1 MIIIVVIL
9 LIYSISTFLYPR
21 ISPVFNSTTLSYR
34 RGRYSQLLVNEIN
47 NTTLIYRHG
56 GYSQLLISEILKNRN
71 STKTISFKPY
81 PRSGFGNHIRGMR
94 GVLLLAILNDARI
107 CVDYDTYFDIMQ
119 PSLSILKC
127 DSIEGRLIDVKAYHS
142 MLVNMKCMPILSE
155 KKVIISSYENAYGY
169 LLKCD
174 SVKSMLEKKGL
185 WRKDIEKKITQF
197 LFQLVPY
204 LENYGKS
211 VLNRMNGMRIGIQLR
226 FGGSIANT
234 KERVTFLNITNFNS
248 TLERIKSILSKY
260 PDNHSL
266 FLSTDSNK
274 TVSLLFP
281 LHERII
287 TADKFALGH
296 TYVKNAFLE
305 RTVIDLYILSHCD
318 VIITTTNSSYGDLA
332 AQLAQTNEHYYI
344 K

>member
-1 MIIIVVIL
+1 MIIIVIVML
-9 LIYSISTFLYPR
+9 FYSISTILYPT
-21 ISPVFNSTTLSYR
+21 ISPVFNSTTLDYR
-34 RGRYSQLLVNEIN
+34 RGRYSQLLVNEI
-47 NTTLIYRHG
+47 LR
-56 GYSQLLISEILKNRN
+56 NRN
-71 STKTISFKPY
+71 STKNISFKPF
-81 PRSGFGNHIRGMR
+81 PGSGFGNHIGGMK
-94 GVLLLAILNDARI
+94 GVLLLAILNDARV
-107 CVDYDTYFDIMQ
+107 CVDYDAYFDVMQ
-119 PSLSILKC
+119 SSLSILKC
-127 DSIEGRLIDVKAYHS
+127 NSIEGRSIDVKAYHS
-142 MLVNMKCMPILSE
+142 MLVNMNCMPILSE
-155 KKVIISSYENAYGY
+155 KNVIISSWESAGSYI
-169 LLKCD
+169 LKCD
-174 SVKSMLEKKGL
+174 SVRSMLEKKGL
-185 WRKDIEKKITQF
+185 WREDIDKKMTQF

-211 VLNRMNGMRIGIQLR
+211 VLNRMTGLKIGIQLR
-226 FGGSIANT
+226 FGGSVANT

-266 FLSTDSNK
+266 FLSSDSNEAI
-274 TVSLLFP
+274 SLLSP

-318 VIITTTNSSYGDLA
+318 VIITTTRSSYGGLA
-332 AQLAQTNEHYYI
+332 VQLAQTNEHYYI

>member
-1 MIIIVVIL
+1 M
-9 LIYSISTFLYPR
+9 
-21 ISPVFNSTTLSYR
+21 
-34 RGRYSQLLVNEIN
+34 EI
-47 NTTLIYRHG
+47 
-56 GYSQLLISEILKNRN
+56 
-71 STKTISFKPY
+71 
-81 PRSGFGNHIRGMR
+81 IRGMR
-94 GVLLLAILNDARI
+94 GVLLLAILNDARM
-107 CVDYDTYFDIMQ
+107 CVDYEAYFDVMQ
-119 PSLSILKC
+119 PFLSILKC
-127 DSIEGRLIDVKAYHS
+127 DSIEGRLIDVKTYHS
-142 MLVNMKCMPILSE
+142 MLVNMNCMPILSE
-155 KKVIISSYENAYGY
+155 KNVIISSWESAGSYI
-169 LLKCD
+169 LKCD
-174 SVKSMLEKKGL
+174 SVRSMLEKKGL
-185 WRKDIEKKITQF
+185 WREDIDKKITQF
-197 LFQLVPY
+197 LFQLIPY

-211 VLNRMNGMRIGIQLR
+211 VLHRMNGLRIGIQLR
-226 FGGSIANT
+226 FGGSVANT

-274 TVSLLFP
+274 SISLLSP

-287 TADKFALGH
+287 TADKYALGH
-296 TYVKNAFLE
+296 TYVKKDTFLE

>member
-9 LIYSISTFLYPR
+9 LIYSISTILYPR
-21 ISPVFNSTTLSYR
+21 IFPVFNSTTLNYR
-34 RGRYSQLLVNEIN
+34 QGRYSQLLVNEI
-47 NTTLIYRHG
+47 LR
-56 GYSQLLISEILKNRN
+56 NRN
-71 STKTISFKPY
+71 STKTISFKPF
-81 PRSGFGNHIRGMR
+81 PGSGFGNHIGGMK
-94 GVLLLAILNDARI
+94 GVLLLAILNDAI
-107 CVDYDTYFDIMQ
+107 VCVDYDAYFDVMQ
-119 PSLSILKC
+119 SSLSILKC
-127 DSIEGRLIDVKAYHS
+127 NSIEGRLIDVKTYHS
-142 MLVNMKCMPILSE
+142 MLVNMNCMPILSE
-155 KKVIISSYENAYGY
+155 KNVIISSWVSAGSYI
-169 LLKCD
+169 LKCD
-174 SVKSMLEKKGL
+174 SVRSMLEKKGL
-185 WRKDIEKKITQF
+185 WREDIDKKMTQF

-211 VLNRMNGMRIGIQLR
+211 VLNRMTGLKIGIQLR
-226 FGGSIANT
+226 FGGSVANT

-266 FLSTDSNK
+266 FLSSDSNEAI
-274 TVSLLFP
+274 SLLSP

>member
-1 MIIIVVIL
+1 MIITVIIL
-9 LIYSISTFLYPR
+9 LIYSISTILYPA
-21 ISPVFNSTTLSYR
+21 IPPVFNSTTLNYR
-34 RGRYSQLLVNEIN
+34 HGRYSQLLVNEI
-47 NTTLIYRHG
+47 LR
-56 GYSQLLISEILKNRN
+56 NRN
-71 STKTISFKPY
+71 STKTITFRPC
-81 PRSGFGNHIRGMR
+81 RGSGFGNHLRGIS
-94 GVLLLAILNDARI
+94 GILLLSILHDARI
-107 CVDYDTYFDIMQ
+107 CVDYEAYFDIMQ

-127 DSIEGRLIDVKAYHS
+127 NSIHGHSINSVKYHS
-142 MLVNMKCMPILSE
+142 MLLNMNCKPILSE
-155 KKVIISSYENAYGY
+155 KNVIITTYENTNKYI
-169 LLKCD
+169 LNCD

-185 WRKDIEKKITQF
+185 WRKDIDKKITQF

-211 VLNRMNGMRIGIQLR
+211 VLNTMNGLRIGIQLR
-226 FGGSIANT
+226 FGGSVANT
-234 KERVTFLNITNFNS
+234 KEPVTFLNITNFNS
-248 TLERIKSILSKY
+248 TLERIRSILSKY

-274 TVSLLFP
+274 TISLLSP

-296 TYVKNAFLE
+296 TYVKKDTFLE

>member
-1 MIIIVVIL
+1 M
-9 LIYSISTFLYPR
+9 
-21 ISPVFNSTTLSYR
+21 
-34 RGRYSQLLVNEIN
+34 EI
-47 NTTLIYRHG
+47 
-56 GYSQLLISEILKNRN
+56 
-71 STKTISFKPY
+71 
-81 PRSGFGNHIRGMR
+81 IRGMR
-94 GVLLLAILNDARI
+94 GVLLLAILNDARM
-107 CVDYDTYFDIMQ
+107 CVDYEAYFDVMQ
-119 PSLSILKC
+119 PFLSILKC
-127 DSIEGRLIDVKAYHS
+127 DSIEGRLIDVKTYHS
-142 MLVNMKCMPILSE
+142 MLVNMNCMPILSE
-155 KKVIISSYENAYGY
+155 KNVIISSWESAGSYI
-169 LLKCD
+169 LKCD
-174 SVKSMLEKKGL
+174 SVRSMLEKKGL
-185 WRKDIEKKITQF
+185 WREDIDKKMTQF

-211 VLNRMNGMRIGIQLR
+211 VLNRMTGLKIGIQLR
-226 FGGSIANT
+226 FGGSVANT

-266 FLSTDSNK
+266 FLSSDSNEAI
-274 TVSLLFP
+274 SLLSP

-318 VIITTTNSSYGDLA
+318 VIIATTRSSYGSLA
-332 AQLAQTNEHYYI
+332 IQLSQTSEHYYI

>member
-1 MIIIVVIL
+1 
-9 LIYSISTFLYPR
+9 
-21 ISPVFNSTTLSYR
+21 
-34 RGRYSQLLVNEIN
+34 
-47 NTTLIYRHG
+47 
-56 GYSQLLISEILKNRN
+56 
-71 STKTISFKPY
+71 
-81 PRSGFGNHIRGMR
+81 
-94 GVLLLAILNDARI
+94 
-107 CVDYDTYFDIMQ
+107 MQ

-127 DSIEGRLIDVKAYHS
+127 NSIHGHSINSVKHHS
-142 MLVNMKCMPILSE
+142 MLLNMNCKPILSE
-155 KKVIISSYENAYGY
+155 KNVIITTYENTNNYI
-169 LLKCD
+169 LNCNL
-174 SVKSMLEKKGL
+174 VKSMVEKKGL
-185 WRKDIEKKITQF
+185 WREDIDKKITQF
-197 LFQLVPY
+197 LFQLIPY

-211 VLNRMNGMRIGIQLR
+211 VLHRMNGLKIGIQLR
-226 FGGSIANT
+226 FGGSVANT
-234 KERVTFLNITNFNS
+234 KEPVTFLNITNFNS

-274 TVSLLFP
+274 TISLLSP

-296 TYVKNAFLE
+296 TYVKKDTFLE